1 MTVIVCRD
9 GVMAAD
15 SAVWVGDIFSGHDRK
30 ITRLADGRLVGAAGW
45 RPEIEKCLAWLARRG
60 PRPPPVGDCDFAAL
74 ILAPCGV
81 WRVNHKF
88 DLYRHIGDW
97 AVEGAHD
104 EFLLGALA
112 QGASAADAVRLAII
126 YCRRAGGEV
135 QVESL

>member
-15 SAVWVGDIFSGHDRK
+15 SGVWVGDIFSGHVAK
-30 ITRLADGRLVGAAGW
+30 IVRLGDGRLVGLAGW
-45 RPEIEKCLAWLARRG
+45 RPEIEKGLAWLAQRA
-60 PRPPPVGDCDFAAL
+60 PKPPPVGDCDFAAL
-74 ILAPCGV
+74 ILAPCGI

-88 DLYRHIGDW
+88 DVYRHIGEW

-112 QGASAADAVRLAII
+112 AGSSAAEAVRLAII

-135 QVESL
+135 QVERL

>member
-15 SAVWVGDIFSGHDRK
+15 SAVWAGDIFSGHDRK
-30 ITRLADGRLVGAAGW
+30 ITRLADGRLVGSAGW
-45 RPEIEKCLAWLARRG
+45 RPEIERFLRWLGGSEAK
-60 PRPPPVGDCDFAAL
+60 PPPVGDCDFAAL
-74 ILAPCGV
+74 ILARCGI

-88 DLYRHIGDW
+88 DLYRHIGGW

-112 QGASAADAVRLAII
+112 AGASAAEAVRLAII

-135 QVESL
+135 QVERL